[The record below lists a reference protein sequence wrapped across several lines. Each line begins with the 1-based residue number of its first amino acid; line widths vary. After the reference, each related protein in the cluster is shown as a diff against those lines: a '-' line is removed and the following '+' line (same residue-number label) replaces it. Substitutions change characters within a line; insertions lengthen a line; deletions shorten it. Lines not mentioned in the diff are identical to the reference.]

1 LTDVPSGNDPEAP
14 AWPAAAYSARAAAA
28 MAPRASSLCHSIR
41 RFNWGEGKPTSEEA
55 VTAEEIRFAKKQQ
68 WYVATACITLMAAV
82 FTLAEKIHTN
92 QCEKVIATLVL
103 AAIAFFGIINLLA
116 LKKHI
121 ADTRLQDDS
130 DRERR
135 GAWIPWSPAGGSAAR
150 QWPRKTVGLT
160 DLDRA
165 NRQGVACAQ
174 REWVRFISRTG
185 RQPT

>member
-1 LTDVPSGNDPEAP
+1 
-14 AWPAAAYSARAAAA
+14 
-28 MAPRASSLCHSIR
+28 
-41 RFNWGEGKPTSEEA
+41 
-55 VTAEEIRFAKKQQ
+55 
-68 WYVATACITLMAAV
+68 
-82 FTLAEKIHTN
+82 
-92 QCEKVIATLVL
+92 VL

-135 GAWIPWSPAGGSAAR
+135 GAWIPWSLAGGNAAR

>member
-1 LTDVPSGNDPEAP
+1 MPSGNDPEAP

-135 GAWIPWSPAGGSAAR
+135 GAWIPWSLAGGSAAR